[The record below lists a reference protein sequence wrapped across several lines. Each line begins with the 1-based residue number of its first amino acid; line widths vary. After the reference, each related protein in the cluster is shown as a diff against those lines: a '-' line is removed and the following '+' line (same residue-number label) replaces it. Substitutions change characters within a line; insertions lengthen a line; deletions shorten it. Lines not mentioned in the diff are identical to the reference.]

1 MKLSELPHHRIKSA
15 TRLLMNCAGALLLAC
30 LSLGMP
36 SLEAVAQEVIR
47 FPARGQV
54 PAGYPADYAA
64 TIAAAE
70 QEGTVIIH
78 STTDLAVAAP
88 LIDDFQTLYPKIEVQ
103 YQDMNSTDLDN
114 VYLSDLLTSPTTAD
128 VLWSSAM
135 DLQFRLVNAG
145 HALAYDSP
153 EISKLPQ
160 WAVWKNLAFGT
171 TYEPVVIVYNK
182 GLLAADEIPQTHA
195 DLARLLTEKRERFAG
210 KIVTYDVQRS
220 GLGFLLAT
228 QDERALGEFW
238 TLIKALGNAD
248 PHFVA
253 TTEAMLTRVVKGVD
267 VIGYNA
273 LGSYAYIESKKNR
286 SLGYVYPRDYT
297 LVVTR
302 IMFIGK
308 KAANPSAATLWV
320 DYVLSRRGQ
329 TVLANRSDIA
339 SLRNDVEG
347 ANSAAALVKTLG
359 QSIKPIPVGPDL
371 IASFSDQ
378 SKRLVFL
385 RQWQQAIALKQ

>member
-1 MKLSELPHHRIKSA
+1 TSRCH
-15 TRLLMNCAGALLLAC
+15 AGSGRALHWRRA
-30 LSLGMP
+30 
-36 SLEAVAQEVIR
+36 
-47 FPARGQV
+47 
-54 PAGYPADYAA
+54 
-64 TIAAAE
+64 
-70 QEGTVIIH
+70 
-78 STTDLAVAAP
+78 
-88 LIDDFQTLYPKIEVQ
+88 
-103 YQDMNSTDLDN
+103 
-114 VYLSDLLTSPTTAD
+114 
-128 VLWSSAM
+128 
-135 DLQFRLVNAG
+135 
-145 HALAYDSP
+145 HALHPLASASP

-160 WAVWKNLAFGT
+160 WAVRKNLAFGT

-220 GLGFLLAT
+220 GLCFLLAT

-302 IMFIGK
+302 IMFIGE
-308 KAANPSAATLWV
+308 KAANSNAAKLWV

-329 TVLANRSDIA
+329 TVLASRSGV
-339 SLRNDVEG
+339 R
-347 ANSAAALVKTLG
+347 
-359 QSIKPIPVGPDL
+359 
-371 IASFSDQ
+371 
-378 SKRLVFL
+378 
-385 RQWQQAIALKQ
+385 

>member
-1 MKLSELPHHRIKSA
+1 
-15 TRLLMNCAGALLLAC
+15 
-30 LSLGMP
+30 MP

-70 QEGTVIIH
+70 QEGKVIIH

-145 HALAYDSP
+145 HAFAYDSP

-228 QDERALGEFW
+228 QDERALKEFW

-253 TTEAMLTRVVKGVD
+253 TTEAMLTRVVKGLD

-273 LGSYAYIESKKNR
+273 LGSYAHIESKKNR

-308 KAANPSAATLWV
+308 KAANPNAAKLWV

-329 TVLANRSDIA
+329 TVLANRSDVA

-347 ANSAAALVKTLG
+347 ANSAAALAKTLG
-359 QSIKPIPVGPDL
+359 KSIKPIPVGPDL

-385 RQWQQAIALKQ
+385 RQWQQAVALKQ